1 MIIYMMCYCMVIVF
15 SISSAK
21 YFQVGEE
28 RRGLYGVYST
38 CQVNIILIHV
48 DDMKQRNSK
57 NVISRSTKESIA
69 VLNNSQQEMFI
80 NMSIYNVIMS

>member
-1 MIIYMMCYCMVIVF
+1 M
-15 SISSAK
+15 
-21 YFQVGEE
+21 
-28 RRGLYGVYST
+28 GVYST

-57 NVISRSTKESIA
+57 NVSPPTKESIA

-80 NMSIYNVIMS
+80 NMRLVYTT